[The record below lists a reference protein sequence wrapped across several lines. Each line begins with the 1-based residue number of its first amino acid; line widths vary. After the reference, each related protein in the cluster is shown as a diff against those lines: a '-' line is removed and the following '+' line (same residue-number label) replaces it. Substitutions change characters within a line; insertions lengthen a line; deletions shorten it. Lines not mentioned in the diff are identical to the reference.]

1 MTIDIKKF
9 VTGPIET
16 NTYVVAGEKRQCL
29 IIDPSSGCD
38 EVLGHIRLKK
48 LEPAAILLTH
58 AHFDHILGIPEL
70 QEKVACL
77 PVWVHPDDRRLLTDA
92 EYNGA
97 FMIGSG
103 FTYAGETLELSEG
116 RLAIGDFVFTALH
129 VPGHSPGGCAFV
141 FVDNGE
147 THCFAGDSL
156 FAGSIG
162 RYDLPGGD
170 GRVLLDG
177 IKSKLL
183 TLPDATVVYPGHG
196 GRTTI
201 AREKRLNPFFT

>member
-38 EVLGHIRLKK
+38 EVLGYIKSKK

-58 AHFDHILGIPEL
+58 AHFDHILGIPEV
-70 QEKVACL
+70 QERFDGL
-77 PVWVHPDDRRLLTDA
+77 PVYVHPKDAPLLSDS
-92 EYNGA
+92 ESNGA
-97 FMIGSG
+97 FMMGSG
-103 FTYAGETLELSEG
+103 FSYNGETRTLAEG
-116 RLAIGDFVFTALH
+116 AFSLGTFTCTVVH
-129 VPGHSPGGCAFV
+129 VPGHTPGGCAFV
-141 FVDNGE
+141 LVDNGE

-170 GRVLLDG
+170 GRVLLDS
-177 IKSKLL
+177 IKEKLL
-183 TLPDATVVYPGHG
+183 TLPDATIVYPGHG

-201 AREKRLNPFFT
+201 AREKRSNPFFA